1 MCVHVW
7 ISFFENPK
15 MFVWHEKCSFDN
27 PVENFSP
34 KVRKLFART
43 SKIITKLYFSS
54 KSITRG
60 NNIFARKRFSIKER
74 AGGGGV
80 KCNFWLPNRKFF
92 KSKSSKYK
100 FNQNWILLTKYT
112 VSKPTVNIRWHC
124 KLSRYIW
131 QFYKRSL
138 E

>member
-54 KSITRG
+54 KSIPRG

-74 AGGGGV
+74 AGGGLNATFDSQTE
-80 KCNFWLPNRKFF
+80 NFLSQRVQSTNSIKTEFYWL
-92 KSKSSKYK
+92 ST
-100 FNQNWILLTKYT
+100 Q
-112 VSKPTVNIRWHC
+112 
-124 KLSRYIW
+124 
-131 QFYKRSL
+131 
-138 E
+138 